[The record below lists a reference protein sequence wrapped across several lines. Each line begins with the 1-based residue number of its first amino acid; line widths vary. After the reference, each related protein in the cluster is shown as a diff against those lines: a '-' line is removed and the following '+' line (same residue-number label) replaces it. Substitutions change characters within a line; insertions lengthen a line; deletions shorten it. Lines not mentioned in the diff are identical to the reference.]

1 MAKKKTEEVEGEAE
15 DGAKKGKKGLIIKI
29 VLLLVVGLVIA
40 KMTVLKPPPPTP
52 AQKNFNEANAEYILK
67 MTCAV
72 PNLQPLPK
80 APKPLTNAPT
90 TSTTAPPEEPDPL
103 VGPELDIDSK
113 TLNLAGDHFLKIGV
127 AVQLPPKSVPDE
139 VEKTENWGGITGQAV
154 IDAFSGKSMDE
165 IRPEKARE
173 DLRHQIG
180 YDVCLKS
187 EGKALT
193 VYFTEF
199 VAQ

>member
-1 MAKKKTEEVEGEAE
+1 VAKKKSEEAEGEEVEG
-15 DGAKKGKKGLIIKI
+15 KKGKKGLIIKI
-29 VLLLVVGLVIA
+29 VLLLVVGLVVA
-40 KMTVLKPPPPTP
+40 KMTVLKPPPLTKDQQ
-52 AQKNFNEANAEYILK
+52 AFKDANDEYILK

-80 APKPLTNAPT
+80 APKPLNNAPT
-90 TSTTAPPEEPDPL
+90 TSTTAPPAEPEPL
-103 VGPELDIDSK
+103 IGPELDIDSK

-127 AVQLPPKSVPDE
+127 AVQLPAGSVPEE
-139 VEKTENWGGITGQAV
+139 VEKTENWAGITGQAV
-154 IDAFSGKSMDE
+154 IDAFSGKSMDD
-165 IRPEKARE
+165 IRPEEARE
-173 DLRHQIG
+173 NLRHQIG
-180 YDVCLKS
+180 YEVCLKS

>member
-1 MAKKKTEEVEGEAE
+1 MAKKKSEEGEGE
-15 DGAKKGKKGLIIKI
+15 EGKKGGMKGLIIKI
-29 VLLLVVGLVIA
+29 IPLLLIGLIIA
-40 KMTVLKPPPPTP
+40 KMTVLKPPPLTP
-52 AQKNFNEANAEYILK
+52 KQKEFKEANAEYVLK

-80 APKPLTNAPT
+80 APKPLDNAPT
-90 TSTTAPPEEPDPL
+90 TTTTAPPAEPEPL
-103 VGPELDIDSK
+103 IGPELDIESK

-127 AVQLPPKSVPDE
+127 AVQLPAKSVPEE
-139 VEKTENWGGITGQAV
+139 VEKTENWAGITGQAV
-154 IDAFSGKSMDE
+154 IDAFSGKSIDE
-165 IRPEKARE
+165 ILPEKTRE
-173 DLRHQIG
+173 QLRHEIG

>member
-1 MAKKKTEEVEGEAE
+1 VAKKTEESAEGEE
-15 DGAKKGKKGLIIKI
+15 TGKKGKKGLIIKI
-29 VLLLVVGLVIA
+29 VLLLVVGLVVA
-40 KMTVLKPPPPTP
+40 KMTVLKPPPPSP
-52 AQKNFNEANAEYILK
+52 AQVKFNEANAEYILK

-80 APKPLTNAPT
+80 APKPLNNAPT
-90 TSTTAPPEEPDPL
+90 TSTTAPPEEPEPL

-127 AVQLPPKSVPDE
+127 AVQLPAKSVPEE
-139 VEKTENWGGITGQAV
+139 VEKTENWAGITGQAV
-154 IDAFSGKSMDE
+154 IDAFSGKSIDD
-165 IRPEKARE
+165 ILPEETRE
-173 DLRHQIG
+173 GLRHQIG
-180 YDVCLKS
+180 YEVCLKS

>member
-1 MAKKKTEEVEGEAE
+1 MAKKSEEAEGEEAE
-15 DGAKKGKKGLIIKI
+15 AKKGKKGLIIKI
-29 VLLLVVGLVIA
+29 VVLLVVGLVVA
-40 KMTVLKPPPPTP
+40 KMTVLKPPPPTA
-52 AQKNFNEANAEYILK
+52 AQKKFNEANAEYVLK

-72 PNLQPLPK
+72 PNQQPLPK
-80 APKPLTNAPT
+80 APKPLNNAPT
-90 TSTTAPPEEPDPL
+90 TSTTAPPAEPDPL
-103 VGPELDIDSK
+103 IGPELDIDSK
-113 TLNLAGDHFLKIGV
+113 TLNLAGSHFLKIGV
-127 AVQLPPKSVPDE
+127 AVQLPPKSVPDDIA
-139 VEKTENWGGITGQAV
+139 KTENWGGLTGQAV
-154 IDAFSGKSMDE
+154 IDAFSGKSIDE
-165 IRPEKARE
+165 ILPEKTRE